1 MDAYRYWKK
10 EIHTAAKNGRKP
22 KFLTA
27 IRQTFMWSFLYYG
40 GWILFMTSVLR
51 YYNNYNVLLIC
62 LL

>member
-10 EIHTAAKNGRKP
+10 EIHTAEKNGRKP
-22 KFLTA
+22 KLLTA